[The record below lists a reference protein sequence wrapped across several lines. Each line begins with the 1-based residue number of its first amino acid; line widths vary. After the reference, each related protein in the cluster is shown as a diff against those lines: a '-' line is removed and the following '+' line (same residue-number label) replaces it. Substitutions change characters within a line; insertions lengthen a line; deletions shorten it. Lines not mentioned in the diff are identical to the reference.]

1 MSTRTAPSEHR
12 EATGEGRRVTLP
24 VRGMTCAACVGR
36 VERGLAAVPG
46 TDEVSVNLATH
57 RASLK
62 FDPTE
67 TGVADLVDAVK
78 RIGYDVAIARTR
90 LNVPG
95 LEMATDPERVERR
108 VAEVEGVLA
117 VTANIAAEEIFVEHL
132 EGVVTTDDLARAV
145 RRAGYEPTAG
155 PAVTGEGAEGAADAE
170 YRTLKLKAIVSL
182 ILGAVAMVLSMP
194 LMAADHHA
202 TGDIFMRLMMP
213 VDRVLQGAAPWLYTL
228 DPQLL
233 RWTLLAMSVPVAGWA
248 GRHFYVRAWRNLR
261 HGGTDMNTL
270 IALGT
275 GAAFLYSAAV
285 TIAPGFFMGVGLAAE
300 VYFEAG
306 IMIIAFILVGR
317 VMEARAKG
325 QASRAIRRL
334 AGLQPRTA
342 RRVSETGDV
351 EEVAIEAVVPGDL
364 LLVRPGEKVPV
375 DGEVESGESAVD
387 ESMLTGEPMPV
398 AKEPGSEVIGATLN
412 TTGSLRVRATR
423 VGRDTALAQIVRLV
437 EEAQG
442 SKAPIQRLADR
453 VTAVF
458 VPIVLVVAAVAFA
471 LWWAVGPAPSFV
483 FALVAAVTVLIIAC
497 PCAMGLATPA
507 AIMVGT
513 GRGAERGILIKGG
526 EVLERARDL
535 DTVVLDKTGTVTE
548 GRPALT
554 DVIPLEGI
562 GLGDAELLRLVA
574 ALEVESEHPIAR
586 AIVDGAA
593 ERGIRPPAAEGFM
606 AVAGHGAKAR
616 VECREMLA
624 GNHRLMEMYGI
635 DIAALADET
644 DRLAGAGRSPVYVAV
659 DGALAGVLAVA
670 DPVKASARRAVERMQ
685 ELGLE
690 VWMITGDRQRTAEV
704 VAAEVGIDRVLAE
717 VLPEDKEAEVRRL
730 QGEGRVVAMVGD
742 GINDA
747 PALARAD
754 VGIAIGT
761 GTDVAMEAGAIT
773 LMGGDLNG
781 VPEAIA
787 LSRRTVRTIRQNLFW
802 AMGYNVVGIP
812 IAAGVLYPVFGIL
825 LNPIIA
831 ALAMAFSS
839 VSVVLNSLRVRVAG
853 A

>member
-1 MSTRTAPSEHR
+1 MSTRTAPPAYH

-36 VERGLAAVPG
+36 VERGLTAVAG

-67 TGVADLVDAVK
+67 TGIADLVDAVK

-117 VTANIAAEEIFVEHL
+117 VSANIAAEEIFVEHL

-145 RRAGYEPTAG
+145 RRAGYEPSAG
-155 PAVTGEGAEGAADAE
+155 PAVAGEGAEGAADGE

-202 TGDIFMRLMMP
+202 TADVFMRLMMP
-213 VDRVLQGAAPWLYTL
+213 VDGLLQGAAPWLYAL

-233 RWTLLAMSVPVAGWA
+233 RWTLLAISVPVAGWA

-285 TIAPGFFMGVGLAAE
+285 TVAPGFFVGAGLAAE

-342 RRVSETGDV
+342 RRVMETGEI

-375 DGEVESGESAVD
+375 DGEVERGESAVD
-387 ESMLTGEPMPV
+387 ESMLTGESMPV
-398 AKEPGSEVIGATLN
+398 TKEPGSEVIGATLN

-471 LWWAVGPAPSFV
+471 VWWAVGPAPSFV

-554 DVIPLEGI
+554 DIVPLPGGMKEI
-562 GLGDAELLRLVA
+562 ELLRLVA
-574 ALEVESEHPIAR
+574 SLEVDSEHPIAR
-586 AIVDGAA
+586 AIVEGAE
-593 ERGIRPPAAEGFM
+593 ERGISPVTAEGFM
-606 AVAGHGAKAR
+606 AVAGHGARAQ
-616 VECREMLA
+616 VEGREVLA

-635 DIAALADET
+635 DIAALAEET

-659 DGALAGVLAVA
+659 DGVLAGVLAVA
-670 DPVKASARRAVERMQ
+670 DPVKVSARRAVERMR
-685 ELGLE
+685 EMGLE
-690 VWMITGDRQRTAEV
+690 VWMITGDRRRTAEA

-717 VLPEDKEAEVRRL
+717 VLPKDKEAEVRRL

-812 IAAGVLYPVFGIL
+812 IAAGALYPFFGIL

-839 VSVVLNSLRVRVAG
+839 VSVVLNSLRVRVVRG
-853 A
+853 

>member
-1 MSTRTAPSEHR
+1 MSTRTARPEQG
-12 EATGEGRRVTLP
+12 EVTGEGRRVTLP

-36 VERGLAAVPG
+36 VERGLAAVAG
-46 TDEVSVNLATH
+46 TNEVSVNLATH

-67 TGVADLVDAVK
+67 TGLADLVDAVK
-78 RIGYDVAIARTR
+78 RTGYEVAITRTR

-117 VTANIAAEEIFVEHL
+117 VSANIAAEEIFVEHL

-155 PAVTGEGAEGAADAE
+155 PAVAGEGAEGAADGE

-202 TGDIFMRLMMP
+202 TADVFMRLMMP
-213 VDRVLQGAAPWLYTL
+213 VDGLLQGGLPWLYTL

-233 RWTLLAMSVPVAGWA
+233 RWTLLAISVPVAGWA

-285 TIAPGFFMGVGLAAE
+285 TVAPGFFVGAGLAAE

-342 RRVSETGDV
+342 RRVMETGEI

-375 DGEVESGESAVD
+375 DGEVERGESAVD
-387 ESMLTGEPMPV
+387 ESMLTGESMPV
-398 AKEPGSEVIGATLN
+398 TKEPGSEVIGATLN

-471 LWWAVGPAPSFV
+471 VWWAVGPAPSFV

-554 DVIPLEGI
+554 DIVPLPGGMEEI
-562 GLGDAELLRLVA
+562 ELLRLVA
-574 ALEVESEHPIAR
+574 SLEVDSEHPIAR
-586 AIVDGAA
+586 AIVEGAE
-593 ERGIRPPAAEGFM
+593 ERGIAPVTAEGFM
-606 AVAGHGAKAR
+606 AVAGHGARAQ
-616 VECREMLA
+616 VEGREVLA

-635 DIAALADET
+635 DIAALAEET

-659 DGALAGVLAVA
+659 DGVLAGVLAVA
-670 DPVKASARRAVERMQ
+670 DPVKASARRAVERMR
-685 ELGLE
+685 EMGLE
-690 VWMITGDRQRTAEV
+690 VWMITGDRRRTAEA

-812 IAAGVLYPVFGIL
+812 IAAGALYPFFGIL

-839 VSVVLNSLRVRVAG
+839 VSVVLNSLRVRVVRG
-853 A
+853 